1 MDTPLFFNPKLF
13 PSQKVTQPF
22 HNTFSNFEVKE
33 KLGFKFILNPSLVPY
48 QGYFAKPDES
58 SNSYT
63 AYSFYKKSI
72 DAFCENLPKHD
83 ALILKLHPSINYVLP
98 FIWRGFQVSTR
109 FTFLL
114 NLQEIL
120 NYKESLKREIKK
132 AEKDLIIETSSNIEE
147 LFQLKKLNQKARNTP
162 LDFDLNYLNDFYTR
176 FATNNKAKLLIAKK
190 ENTTI
195 GALLL
200 VYDNETAYYLAG
212 AIHPDYRTSGAL
224 SILLNYAIQESRATS
239 KYFDFEGSMEP
250 GIARYFAS
258 FGAEATP
265 YFLIENYPNKLAKAA
280 LKAKKM
286 IG

>member
-1 MDTPLFFNPKLF
+1 MDNPLFFDPTLF
-13 PSQKVTQPF
+13 PSQKVTSPF
-22 HNTFSNFEVKE
+22 HNTFSNFELKE
-33 KLGFKFILNPSLVPY
+33 KLGFKFILNPTLVPY
-48 QGYFAKPDES
+48 QGYFASPDES

-83 ALILKLHPSINYVLP
+83 ALILKLHTSINYVLP
-98 FIWRGFQVSTR
+98 FIWKGYQVSTR

-114 NLQEIL
+114 NLQDKL
-120 NYKESLKREIKK
+120 NYKDSLTKEIKK
-132 AEKDLIIETSSNIEE
+132 AEKTLIIETSTSIEE
-147 LFQLKKLNQKARNTP
+147 LFQLKKLNQKARKSP
-162 LDFDLNYLNDFYTR
+162 LDFDLNYLNDFYNR
-176 FATNNKAKLLIAKK
+176 FTSNNSAKLLIAKK
-190 ENTTI
+190 EDTII
-195 GALLL
+195 GALLF
-200 VYDNETAYYLAG
+200 VWDNETAYYLAG

-224 SILLNYAIQESRATS
+224 SILLNEAIQESKATS

>member
-1 MDTPLFFNPKLF
+1 MDIPLFFNPTLF

-22 HNTFSNFEVKE
+22 QNTISNFELKE
-33 KLGFKFILNPSLVPY
+33 KLGFKFILNPTLVPY

-98 FIWRGFQVSTR
+98 FIWRGYQVSTR

-114 NLQEIL
+114 NLQEKL

-132 AEKDLIIETSSNIEE
+132 AEKDIIIETSTNIEE
-147 LFQLKKLNQKARNTP
+147 LFQLKKLNQKARKSP

-176 FATNNKAKLLIAKK
+176 FAANNSAKLLIAKK
-190 ENTTI
+190 EDITI

-212 AIHPDYRTSGAL
+212 ATHPEYRTSGAL
-224 SILLNYAIQESRATS
+224 SLLLHEAINQSKITS
-239 KYFDFEGSMEP
+239 KFFDFEGSMEP

-286 IG
+286 MG